1 MDIQNTHITIG
12 KSKSL
17 QNGENRK
24 SDHTLNSILMQGSR
38 QIGEHAHT
46 HAQVYT
52 HTYTHRFGRVTGSCT
67 IIRGRHVTLGEQKQ
81 RTS

>member
-1 MDIQNTHITIG
+1 MLYDWDIQNTHITIG

-46 HAQVYT
+46 HAHMHKYIHT
-52 HTYTHRFGRVTGSCT
+52 HTHTD
-67 IIRGRHVTLGEQKQ
+67 LEE
-81 RTS
+81 